1 MQTINFCFCY
11 YRLFLSIFFDTTFD
25 RGLKVRHNEHMV
37 LPTWNAVMELTQL
50 AQQPSATSPLLLDN
64 LHFEHFM
71 LPKRRFWK
79 D

>member
-1 MQTINFCFCY
+1 MQTINF
-11 YRLFLSIFFDTTFD
+11 LLLLLSIVLIYFFDTW
-25 RGLKVRHNEHMV
+25 LKVRHNEHMV